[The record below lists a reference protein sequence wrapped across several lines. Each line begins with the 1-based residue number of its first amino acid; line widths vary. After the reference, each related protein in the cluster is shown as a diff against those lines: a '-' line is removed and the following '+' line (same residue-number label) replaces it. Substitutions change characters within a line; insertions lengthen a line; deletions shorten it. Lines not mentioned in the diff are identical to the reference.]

1 MNSKVN
7 TAKGVL
13 RISGDMTVY
22 SAAELKAALLAANP
36 ASTKV
41 KTLDLSAVSEMD
53 CAGLQLLLATLRQP
67 GRKEKPL
74 RLVAASQSV
83 RDVLELCQR
92 ADLLPGAAP

>member
-1 MNSKVN
+1 MNLEVN

-13 RISGDMTVY
+13 RVSGDMTVY

-36 ASTKV
+36 ASSKV
-41 KTLDLSAVSEMD
+41 KTLDLSGVGEMD

-67 GRKEKPL
+67 HRKAKPL
-74 RLVAASQSV
+74 RIVAASQSV

-92 ADLLPGAAP
+92 ADLLTGSTP